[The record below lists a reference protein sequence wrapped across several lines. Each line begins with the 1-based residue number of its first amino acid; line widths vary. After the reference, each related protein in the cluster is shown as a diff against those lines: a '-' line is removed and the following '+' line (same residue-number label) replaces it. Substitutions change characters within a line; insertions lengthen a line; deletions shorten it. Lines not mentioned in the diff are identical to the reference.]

1 MIKAIGVDN
10 FKAHELGIINTEIII
25 LIANEKPSFR
35 KDEVSEN
42 KRSPLLKKL
51 FPVFATTWASAYI
64 NS

>member
-51 FPVFATTWASAYI
+51 FPVFATT
-64 NS
+64 